1 MNVYGYFYNR
11 IINNI
16 RINCRNILILS
27 TSKIDTIT
35 TFQADVLIVM
45 MNPGDSKPIDQS
57 KIKLIDSTDDLFNDF
72 TNIFEAIADKTQDVI
87 IELMNKQNYNSAI
100 IINLSDI
107 RNKDS
112 SKFIKKINNINFDD
126 TGSEHSIF
134 DNSRKKELNFILDR
148 CKNKPIIM
156 ATGVDYK
163 LRFLTAQAMSS
174 LPRGS
179 IIGYTAEE
187 RYYHPSR
194 MKNKWIVEITKQLQA
209 NKN

>member
-16 RINCRNILILS
+16 TINCRNILILS
-27 TSKIDTIT
+27 KAKINAVT
-35 TFQADVLIVM
+35 TLPADALIVM
-45 MNPGDSKPIDQS
+45 MNPGDSQPIDQT

-87 IELMNKQNYNSAI
+87 IELMNRMNYDSVI

-112 SKFIKKINNINFDD
+112 NEFIKSINNINFDD

-134 DNSRKKELNFILDR
+134 DNSREKELNFILDR
-148 CKNKPIIM
+148 CKNKPIIV

-163 LRFLTAQAMSS
+163 LRFLTAQAMSR
-174 LPRGS
+174 LPEHN
-179 IIGYTAEE
+179 IIGYKAQE

-194 MKNKWIVEITKQLQA
+194 MKNKWIEKIIKQLWS
-209 NKN
+209 